1 MIKILKKDE
10 VPPDQKIYPEYLFE
24 SYDKSY
30 SDGRTRVSSK
40 LSSLVVIYRKNK
52 KYLIPFSCQMSDLC
66 FKNPADIKLMT
77 VRHQSKLVDELIDRS
92 TQMFEFF
99 SVDNLNTPDY
109 IEAYRYE

>member
-10 VPPDQKIYPEYLFE
+10 VPPDQKIYPEYSFA
-24 SYDKSY
+24 SNSNSDKYDTS
-30 SDGRTRVSSK
+30 VSSH

-52 KYLIPFSCQMSDLC
+52 KYLIPFSTQVSEVCDTT
-66 FKNPADIKLMT
+66 PADIKLMT

-99 SVDNLNTPDY
+99 NVDNLNTPDY